1 MFAFE
6 MLIVAKRRRANGGL
20 LWLRLGAVLGN
31 DNGQGCQASIC
42 TGSVPLGSVCPVPVP
57 SDLCSP
63 ITETPNLPGGAHKS
77 LRRRGKEPKGAQ
89 AEGVRHRENEERGL
103 TGDDEHLRDPVAQGE
118 REKPNG
124 DRSPQGEAE
133 RSQTHTVTE
142 GRRRLAMGRT
152 ESNGYLLE

>member
-42 TGSVPLGSVCPVPVP
+42 TGSLPLGSVCPVPVP

-89 AEGVRHRENEERGL
+89 AEGVRRRENEERGL

-118 REKPNG
+118 RE
-124 DRSPQGEAE
+124 
-133 RSQTHTVTE
+133 RSQMGTE
-142 GRRRLAMGRT
+142 AHRGKQREARHIQ
-152 ESNGYLLE
+152 